1 LEICKTKFSLLKRG
15 RLQEALELDDTLAHA
30 THRAKGSNQQQQQ
43 QDIELALDQVL
54 IEKNDSNPHHHHAP
68 PNDEFHEETSYERSM
83 KRNLVKQVLSMCMGS
98 KKCNHCG
105 AFSPK
110 IRQDSSNKI
119 FQAAISHASARQNLA
134 NGIVIQSAL
143 GGNMETSQVDGYNS
157 DDTVETNEEDLEL
170 GGEDEDVAEG
180 TGDKYMHALEVEA
193 QIKWT
198 WQLEPFL
205 CDSLFGGGVEGHKIF
220 SLRAIPIPPAR
231 FRPPMTLGTMT
242 VEHAQNAHLNKMLV
256 SNDRIRSLLMEE
268 DNPKSQAMAYSVW
281 IDLQTTVNCFMDSS
295 KDPSAAS
302 STIQSGIRQILE
314 KKEGIFRKY
323 VHTCLT

>member
-15 RLQEALELDDTLAHA
+15 RLQEALELDDALAHA
-30 THRAKGSNQQQQQ
+30 THKAKESKQP
-43 QDIELALDQVL
+43 IEPALDQVL
-54 IEKNDSNPHHHHAP
+54 LEKNASNPHAQ
-68 PNDEFHEETSYERSM
+68 FHEETSYERSI
-83 KRNLVKQVLSMCMGS
+83 KRNLVKQVLSMCVAC
-98 KKCNHCG
+98 KKCSHCG

-119 FQAAISHASARQNLA
+119 FQATISLASARQNLA
-134 NGIVIQSAL
+134 DGIVIQSAL
-143 GGNMETSQVDGYNS
+143 GGNMDMSKEDGYNS
-157 DDTVETNEEDLEL
+157 DDTAEMKEEDLEL
-170 GGEDEDVAEG
+170 GQHMEDEDDVER
-180 TGDKYMHALEVEA
+180 TRDKYMHALEVEA

-205 CDSLFGGGVEGHKIF
+205 CDSLFGGGVEGYKVF
-220 SLRAIPIPPAR
+220 LLRAIPIPPAR

-242 VEHAQNAHLNKMLV
+242 VEHAQNAYLNKMLV
-256 SNDRIRSLLMEE
+256 SNDRIRSLLMED
-268 DNPKSQAMAYSVW
+268 DNPKSQAMAYSEW

-323 VHTCLT
+323 VHSSIS